1 MFWFLRASSQ
11 PSEIQLL
18 SCLSPKTSHSGRQ
31 MQMEMV
37 CVPCTEVGDYL
48 EDSQASWVPGLGFDL
63 QIGVQWVDRVNHPL
77 LSSHKAS

>member
-1 MFWFLRASSQ
+1 
-11 PSEIQLL
+11 
-18 SCLSPKTSHSGRQ
+18 

-37 CVPCTEVGDYL
+37 CVLCTEVGDYL